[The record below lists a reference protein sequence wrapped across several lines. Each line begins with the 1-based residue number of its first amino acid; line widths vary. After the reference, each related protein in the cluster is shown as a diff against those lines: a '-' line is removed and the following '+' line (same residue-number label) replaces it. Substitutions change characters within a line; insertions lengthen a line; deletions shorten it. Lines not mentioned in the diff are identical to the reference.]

1 MNFTV
6 IASFS
11 VKKENIESF
20 EMALKDLTTATRQE
34 QGCTQYDV
42 HTSSDTEGSYFII
55 EEYLS
60 LENYLS
66 HRESQHVQNFRQ
78 IAAPL
83 FKKPPVVLR
92 GTKTS

>member
-11 VKKENIESF
+11 VEKENIENF
-20 EMALKDLTTATRQE
+20 EMALKDLATATQQE
-34 QGCTQYDV
+34 LGCTQYDI

-66 HRESQHVQNFRQ
+66 HRESQHVQSFRQ

-83 FKKPPVVLR
+83 FIKPPVVLR
-92 GTKTS
+92 GIKAP

>member
-11 VKKENIESF
+11 VKKENTESF
-20 EMALKDLTTATRQE
+20 EMALKDLTIASRKE
-34 QGCTQYDV
+34 LGCAQYDV
-42 HTSSDTEGSYFII
+42 HTSTDTEGAYFII

-66 HRESQHVQNFRQ
+66 HKESQHVQSFRQ

-83 FKKPPVVLR
+83 FEKPLVVLR
-92 GTKTS
+92 GTKAW

>member
-34 QGCTQYDV
+34 HGCTQYDV
-42 HTSSDTEGSYFII
+42 HTSSDNEGSYFII

-60 LENYLS
+60 LENYLL
-66 HRESQHVQNFRQ
+66 HRESQHVRNFRQ

-92 GTKTS
+92 GTKAS